1 MAPNKL
7 LSIKEAAEFLG
18 ISVQTLYGWCCK
30 RLIVFVKVGRR
41 DMFRQE
47 DLNEFVERRR
57 VQSRTMV
64 WSKRSRA
71 ARKQNTMPFSSP
83 SLHSPFNVP
92 WFSFEGVPDGTYEYA
107 SPDDQGLGCR
117 FSLILNLAHP

>member
-1 MAPNKL
+1 MAQNKL
-7 LSIKEAAEFLG
+7 LSVKEAAEFLG
-18 ISVQTLYGWCCK
+18 ISIQTLYGWCCK

-57 VQSRTMV
+57 VQSRTTV
-64 WSKRSRA
+64 WPRRSRA
-71 ARKQNTMPFSSP
+71 PRKNKTMPIPSSYLP
-83 SLHSPFNVP
+83 YPFNLP